1 MTRYRLEPASL
12 GLALLIVVSVVS
24 FDLLTK
30 VVIVDLVM
38 QPPRPIPVT
47 GFLNLTLGFNSG
59 ISFGLFSDFFA
70 RFPAVLIAGSMGI
83 ALFLLLWAAAT
94 KSHFEAAALGLISGG
109 AIGNIWDRLQRGAVV
124 DFIDLYVGEWHWPA
138 FNLADTAI
146 VLGAAGLVIAS
157 FRKTSNQGSGIG

>member
-1 MTRYRLEPASL
+1 MTRYRFEPASL

-24 FDLLTK
+24 FDLVTK
-30 VVIVDLVM
+30 MIIVDLVM

-47 GFLNLTLGFNSG
+47 SFLNLTLGFNSG
-59 ISFGLFSDFFA
+59 ISFGLFSDVFA
-70 RFPAVLIAGSMGI
+70 RFPAALIAGSMGI

-94 KSHFEAAALGLISGG
+94 KSHSEAAALGLISGG
-109 AIGNIWDRLQRGAVV
+109 ALGNIWDRLQRGAVV

-157 FRKTSNQGSGIG
+157 LCKTSNQGSDIG